1 MLKTHPSLEKAKINK
16 IPKKLCTQK
25 VKLKIRDLYFHVLT
39 GFEQRLTLS
48 KQKDLLICNKQ
59 H

>member
-1 MLKTHPSLEKAKINK
+1 MLKHILPWKKTKINK